1 MVLLELHRSLF
12 SDQNIYQKIY
22 NTYWVSDFILCAI
35 ALLQVEKTRH
45 YLLLR
50 EKLESTLLLGQE
62 VPLSCV
68 CEDLTESS
76 SPSKHL
82 GQGNDPD
89 ADPGHEITNERQRKL
104 AAKVKNL

>member
-1 MVLLELHRSLF
+1 MIV
-12 SDQNIYQKIY
+12 
-22 NTYWVSDFILCAI
+22 V
-35 ALLQVEKTRH
+35 LQVERTRH

-82 GQGNDPD
+82 GQGHDSD
-89 ADPGHEITNERQRKL
+89 ADPGHEIINERQRKL
-104 AAKVKNL
+104 AAKVNKLNYFVLSKIILYKFKLFPFSQ

>member
-1 MVLLELHRSLF
+1 M
-12 SDQNIYQKIY
+12 
-22 NTYWVSDFILCAI
+22 I
-35 ALLQVEKTRH
+35 AALQVEKTRH

-82 GQGNDPD
+82 GQVYDPD
-89 ADPGHEITNERQRKL
+89 ADLGHEITNERQRKL
-104 AAKVKNL
+104 AAKVKKKLVLSNIQC

>member
-1 MVLLELHRSLF
+1 M
-12 SDQNIYQKIY
+12 
-22 NTYWVSDFILCAI
+22 
-35 ALLQVEKTRH
+35 LQVEKTRH

-82 GQGNDPD
+82 GQGHDPD

-104 AAKVKNL
+104 AAKVKKLNYPVLSRIW